1 MAKGKNSVD
10 MDVNVKGKGVQ
21 KTTVQ
26 MKKLGQQTDKT
37 SKSTGT
43 LNRNWKGASA
53 QSSGASKNFSKMSQG
68 MGGIVGAYATLAA
81 NIFAI
86 GAAFRFLKSA
96 GDLQKLKEGQVLYA
110 SATGVALKSLAND
123 IRDATDA
130 QITFTDASQSAAI
143 GKAAGLTND
152 QLVKLGKGAKDVSI
166 ILGRDVTDSFNRLVR
181 GVTKAEPEL
190 LDELG
195 IILRLTD
202 ASEKYAATVGKSAKD
217 LTQFEKSQAVTVE
230 VLDQLESKYGRIME
244 VMEPEGNQFTQLGVA
259 FDDIVNDLKDIAQV
273 VAGPIAATL
282 TKVPALIV
290 GIAAIFATG
299 LMKSGIAS
307 WTANASAR
315 AKTLAMD
322 YQHARAKLEDL
333 QRTQKKRVA
342 TQRNVPAQAQKA
354 MQGQN
359 IFKST
364 SGKTYQKVMRGETL
378 SKRDQGYINKAV
390 NANKAAGIKM
400 SKDWKIA
407 LKSMSAGT
415 VGTTQKILFAFKN
428 LGAGIR
434 IVASGVQA
442 AWSVAL
448 KGISAAA
455 AATGAVLT
463 FAMSA
468 VAWISIIAT
477 IAMTVKQLFAVEEQ
491 ADKSAEELSAA
502 GEKVAA
508 LNQEFSKFNEV
519 QKIITEDGQNML
531 AFFEALGNRIGQ
543 LDPGMQ
549 GVILEDAWE
558 GFVNAMDPA
567 QLETN
572 LARIDEDLRAATKSW
587 KNLWGTTDSWWT
599 LKGGFGLMQGIFSPD
614 EHEQFFDSVDEI
626 EASRDRLIRIKEEIS
641 GNMGLWDLEE
651 GKQRNY
657 SDLHGGMYGGSD
669 FADVSKET
677 IEHMGHLRN
686 SYRDGAEMTARLEN
700 EIALLTQ
707 RIGPADD
714 ALAGMNGN
722 LIAYL
727 KSSKDVTQIEL
738 GKYYEDLIGT
748 TEIIAEQFSDAK
760 NPARDLLDYF
770 ITLEDITLDG
780 TSEQLEKIQERIAGL
795 TSRSNEWTSALSN
808 ANRMQ
813 QENAQE
819 TDKLLLGIQGRSTE
833 GRMEDTLKNEVL
845 ERLRSSFP
853 DSEEI
858 EKLTRD
864 QALAMVEK
872 VGVGFMPAGTKDEEA
887 EGYQKRNAQL
897 IRQIALFDMLDRRKD
912 EATTRGLRQ
921 SLEEEQSLLGA
932 TKLVGARLK
941 LQHKLRKNEL
951 KVLAIADERFEIM
964 AKIDE
969 MQKQTERDFKGEEQQ
984 LRRLEQLKLEEE
996 IENAK
1001 ADAVKRKLDY
1011 EMQIADT
1018 AKQSLESGL
1027 TTALSS
1033 LMKGEEASLKDA
1045 MLTLAKTVVGSVI
1058 DTLAK
1063 QMTEGLMTFFGGKTE
1078 AQKNQEAIEDGGETV
1093 RASWEQLFEYWA
1105 NQMNQTTTQFMT
1117 TSPATGVLGL
1127 PQPSDPS
1134 GGTALGVVE
1143 GVRLSRDEA
1152 STRVLESLPDDQAEM
1167 ERLLYAQTAYDK
1179 EALDILRGMLT
1190 EVAEF
1195 NIDTDP
1201 ILSADQKTFFKKA
1214 LTDSPTSSIFTH
1226 NTSLNTKM
1234 DELIRVAGGNMQG
1247 GFTAAGDADAERV
1260 AGIYEVETRRK
1271 LDDQRHR
1278 TAVVADAHAGVDPE
1292 RSMWSKLMDLP
1303 KVDRKDEEK
1312 SEVTTGGFWSKITGF
1327 FSADSPWMTK
1337 LGDFFGAGGSFLRSI
1352 GGLFGGMGD
1361 IFGQLFGGGGFM
1373 SMLSMFGFA
1382 HGGIIPGGFR
1392 KYARGGIASSPTIGL
1407 IGEGRHNEAVVPLPN
1422 GKAIPVDMRSSAQT
1436 NNVTVNVSPSGQ
1448 AQVQGGGDNEGLGK
1462 AIAKAVQDELQNQ
1475 KRSGGILNPYG
1486 AA

>member
-1 MAKGKNSVD
+1 
-10 MDVNVKGKGVQ
+10 
-21 KTTVQ
+21 
-26 MKKLGQQTDKT
+26 
-37 SKSTGT
+37 
-43 LNRNWKGASA
+43 
-53 QSSGASKNFSKMSQG
+53 
-68 MGGIVGAYATLAA
+68 
-81 NIFAI
+81 
-86 GAAFRFLKSA
+86 
-96 GDLQKLKEGQVLYA
+96 
-110 SATGVALKSLAND
+110 
-123 IRDATDA
+123 
-130 QITFTDASQSAAI
+130 
-143 GKAAGLTND
+143 
-152 QLVKLGKGAKDVSI
+152 
-166 ILGRDVTDSFNRLVR
+166 
-181 GVTKAEPEL
+181 
-190 LDELG
+190 
-195 IILRLTD
+195 
-202 ASEKYAATVGKSAKD
+202 
-217 LTQFEKSQAVTVE
+217 
-230 VLDQLESKYGRIME
+230 
-244 VMEPEGNQFTQLGVA
+244 
-259 FDDIVNDLKDIAQV
+259 
-273 VAGPIAATL
+273 
-282 TKVPALIV
+282 
-290 GIAAIFATG
+290 
-299 LMKSGIAS
+299 
-307 WTANASAR
+307 
-315 AKTLAMD
+315 
-322 YQHARAKLEDL
+322 
-333 QRTQKKRVA
+333 
-342 TQRNVPAQAQKA
+342 
-354 MQGQN
+354 
-359 IFKST
+359 
-364 SGKTYQKVMRGETL
+364 
-378 SKRDQGYINKAV
+378 
-390 NANKAAGIKM
+390 
-400 SKDWKIA
+400 
-407 LKSMSAGT
+407 
-415 VGTTQKILFAFKN
+415 
-428 LGAGIR
+428 
-434 IVASGVQA
+434 
-442 AWSVAL
+442 
-448 KGISAAA
+448 
-455 AATGAVLT
+455 
-463 FAMSA
+463 
-468 VAWISIIAT
+468 
-477 IAMTVKQLFAVEEQ
+477 
-491 ADKSAEELSAA
+491 
-502 GEKVAA
+502 
-508 LNQEFSKFNEV
+508 
-519 QKIITEDGQNML
+519 
-531 AFFEALGNRIGQ
+531 
-543 LDPGMQ
+543 
-549 GVILEDAWE
+549 
-558 GFVNAMDPA
+558 
-567 QLETN
+567 
-572 LARIDEDLRAATKSW
+572 
-587 KNLWGTTDSWWT
+587 
-599 LKGGFGLMQGIFSPD
+599 
-614 EHEQFFDSVDEI
+614 
-626 EASRDRLIRIKEEIS
+626 
-641 GNMGLWDLEE
+641 
-651 GKQRNY
+651 
-657 SDLHGGMYGGSD
+657 
-669 FADVSKET
+669 
-677 IEHMGHLRN
+677 
-686 SYRDGAEMTARLEN
+686 
-700 EIALLTQ
+700 
-707 RIGPADD
+707 
-714 ALAGMNGN
+714 
-722 LIAYL
+722 
-727 KSSKDVTQIEL
+727 
-738 GKYYEDLIGT
+738 
-748 TEIIAEQFSDAK
+748 
-760 NPARDLLDYF
+760 
-770 ITLEDITLDG
+770 
-780 TSEQLEKIQERIAGL
+780 
-795 TSRSNEWTSALSN
+795 
-808 ANRMQ
+808 
-813 QENAQE
+813 
-819 TDKLLLGIQGRSTE
+819 
-833 GRMEDTLKNEVL
+833 
-845 ERLRSSFP
+845 
-853 DSEEI
+853 
-858 EKLTRD
+858 
-864 QALAMVEK
+864 MVEK

-1260 AGIYEVETRRK
+1260 AAVFEVETERK
-1271 LDDQRHR
+1271 LDDQRD
-1278 TAVVADAHAGVDPE
+1278 TTGLMADSISGADTRPFWE
-1292 RSMWSKLMDLP
+1292 RFADLPIKSRGMTGSAAPGSTDAFGNPIGEPIEEKGGFMSKL
-1303 KVDRKDEEK
+1303 
-1312 SEVTTGGFWSKITGF
+1312 TGF

-1382 HGGIIPGGFR
+1382 HGGVIPGGFR